1 MGQPFSSG
9 ECSQI
14 WCSVDEM
21 MDARVCSTPNSLHC
35 RHCHLAPFLFPQD
48 YMHLLY
54 LGVPR
59 RLLFLWL
66 HRSQL
71 AKVLWRIATSS
82 ARFERVCLLRH
93 IGGMLT
99 RAGHKSDTAEA
110 KAAKYRPSHSHR
122 LTVISVVLCSV
133 KKGLTQKL
141 GVLCF
146 VLINSVLDDFF

>member
-1 MGQPFSSG
+1 
-9 ECSQI
+9 
-14 WCSVDEM
+14 
-21 MDARVCSTPNSLHC
+21 
-35 RHCHLAPFLFPQD
+35 
-48 YMHLLY
+48 MHLLY

-66 HRSQL
+66 YRPQL
-71 AKVLWRIATSS
+71 AKVLGRIATS

-93 IGGMLT
+93 TGGMLT
-99 RAGHKSDTAEA
+99 RAGHKNDTAEA

-122 LTVISVVLCSV
+122 LTVVSVVLCSL

-146 VLINSVLDDFF
+146 VLINSVLDDLIFFFFLEL